1 MESWIKTR
9 NKIIGWNYRNILKPI
24 LFKFDPE
31 DIHDLFIK
39 VGNLLGQ
46 TSATRYLTRVLF
58 DYENPVL
65 EQEILGIKFKNPV
78 GLSAGFDKNAR
89 LTKILPAVGFG
100 FAEAGSVTGRPCKG
114 NEGRHLW
121 RLPKSKSLIVYY
133 GLTNDGAEAI
143 ARRLL
148 EVQLQVSPKLD
159 FEQEAK
165 GPEVGLRAH
174 LKSNFLHKSNFVLGI
189 SLAKTNDQ
197 KTITTEAGTADYIK
211 AYEAFL
217 KTDVG
222 DYFTIN
228 ISCPNTFGGE
238 PFVEPER
245 LDLLL
250 SAFAKIRDE
259 ESARGL
265 PSVKAKEVQLQVSPK
280 LDFVSV
286 NRPLFIKLPPDL
298 SEEKLDAIIELVKK
312 YKINGFVST
321 NLTKDR
327 NNPLIKDKIKD
338 PLPTDKGGLSGKIV
352 EELATKQIEYIY
364 KKIKDLPQ
372 TERPIIIG
380 CGGIFTAQD
389 AYNKIKAGASL
400 LQLITGMI
408 FEGPQVISE
417 INQGLVTLLQKDGY
431 KNISEAVGKS
441 TCQP

>member
-1 MESWIKTR
+1 MEAWTKLR
-9 NKIIGWNYRNILKPI
+9 NDVIGWNYRNILKPI

-31 DIHDLFIK
+31 DIHDLFVK
-39 VGNLLGQ
+39 VGNFLGRA
-46 TSATRYLTRVLF
+46 SLPRYLTGVLF
-58 DYENPVL
+58 DYENPAL
-65 EQEILGIKFKNPV
+65 EQEILGIKFKNPI
-78 GLSAGFDKNAR
+78 GLSAGFDKNAK
-89 LTKILPAVGFG
+89 LTQIISKVGFG
-100 FAEAGSVTGRPCKG
+100 FTEIGSVTGRPCKG

-121 RLPKSKSLIVYY
+121 RLPKSESLIVYY
-133 GLTNDGAEAI
+133 GLTNDGAENI
-143 ARRLL
+143 ANRLGAT
-148 EVQLQVSPKLD
+148 EIGSGY
-159 FEQEAK
+159 A
-165 GPEVGLRAH
+165 R
-174 LKSNFLHKSNFVLGI
+174 SNRFRPQGNFVLGV
-189 SLAKTNDQ
+189 SLAKTNDRE
-197 KTITTEAGTADYIK
+197 TTTTEAGIEDYIK

-217 KTDVG
+217 KTEVG

-250 SAFAKIRDE
+250 FAFAKVRDGQ
-259 ESARGL
+259 SGRGL
-265 PSVKAKEVQLQVSPK
+265 ASVKT
-280 LDFVSV
+280 
-286 NRPLFIKLPPDL
+286 RPLFVKLPPDL
-298 SEEKLDAIIELVKK
+298 SDEKLDAIIELVKK

-380 CGGIFTAQD
+380 CGGIFTAED

-417 INQGLVTLLQKDGY
+417 INQGLVALLQKDGY
-431 KNISEAVGKS
+431 KNISEAVGKNNL
-441 TCQP
+441 